1 MGIFF
6 QYTVKMEKH
15 LAKIQQL
22 EKKSKGNRE
31 GFLRLLNTYE
41 NRQTKLSN
49 VLKAYTRH
57 DDDLANNTNIMRKI
71 GEQKALK
78 RAKDAAKGYGVR
90 VTKVVDGKRVPR
102 TVNEIKA
109 NLSKKRDYLNGQL
122 STMNVRSI
130 EYMRNAAKKAGVRV
144 TKSVGGKRVKK
155 TENEL
160 AKNLGMF
167 D

>member
-1 MGIFF
+1 
-6 QYTVKMEKH
+6 MEKH

-22 EKKSKGNRE
+22 EKKSKGNRG

-41 NRQTKLSN
+41 NRQAKLSN

-109 NLSKKRDYLNGQL
+109 NLGKKRDYLNGQL

>member
-1 MGIFF
+1 
-6 QYTVKMEKH
+6 
-15 LAKIQQL
+15 
-22 EKKSKGNRE
+22 
-31 GFLRLLNTYE
+31 
-41 NRQTKLSN
+41 

-102 TVNEIKA
+102 TVTEIKA